1 MSSSIP
7 TVAEKRFSESERQ
20 FFYNMGAAATFA
32 CEKST
37 CTVRDYIYIYMYR
50 RGKCTVFLSYFLGLE
65 ESTNNAK
72 YMTICLIEI
81 NYKAKSDVKIN
92 YFLKLYFPLFFCV
105 FPLQKE
111 E

>member
-37 CTVRDYIYIYMYR
+37 CTVRDYIYIYICIGEANAR
-50 RGKCTVFLSYFLGLE
+50 FFFLISWDWKNPQTML
-65 ESTNNAK
+65 N
-72 YMTICLIEI
+72 I
-81 NYKAKSDVKIN
+81 
-92 YFLKLYFPLFFCV
+92 
-105 FPLQKE
+105 
-111 E
+111 